1 MSGGVRGHSGHHI
14 GQVVFRAVITLLMVA
29 ILNFL
34 LFRVIPGDPAA
45 MLLAGARSSVT
56 TEQMQAQ
63 RQSWGLDKPLV
74 PDQLVSYLSTTLQ
87 GDFGYSFKFRGKRV
101 GELIMERLPAT
112 LALAGLAQIVAIIFG
127 VFLGTYAGWRRGG
140 VIDNLTTGT
149 SLALYSTP
157 PFWLGM
163 LLVVAFSTMLGW
175 LPGYGS
181 YSPGAG
187 AGSFLTGLID
197 RLRHLTLPGLAV
209 ALGLIG
215 QYVVVARAAMS
226 DVVTEDYMVTARAKG
241 LTNGQMLMRH
251 AFRNA
256 LLPVVTLITLNLGYV
271 VAGAITVEAVFAWPG
286 IGSLTVEALNAR
298 DYPVLQGIFLL
309 LGASIVFAN
318 LIADLIYGLLDPR
331 VRQ

>member
-56 TEQMQAQ
+56 TKQMQAQ

-74 PDQLVSYLSTTLQ
+74 PDQLISYLSTTLQ

-112 LALAGLAQIVAIIFG
+112 LALAGLAQIIAIIFG
-127 VFLGTYAGWRRGG
+127 VFLGIYAGWRRGG

-187 AGSFLTGLID
+187 DGSFLTGLID

-331 VRQ
+331 VR

>member
-63 RQSWGLDKPLV
+63 RHRWGLDKPLI

-112 LALAGLAQIVAIIFG
+112 LALAGLAQIIAIIVG
-127 VFLGTYAGWRRGG
+127 VFLGIYAGWRRGG

-187 AGSFLTGLID
+187 DVGFLTGLID
-197 RLRHLTLPGLAV
+197 RLRHLTLPVLAV

-241 LTNGQMLMRH
+241 LTNGEMLMRH

-286 IGSLTVEALNAR
+286 VGSLTVEALNAR

-331 VRQ
+331 VR

>member
-1 MSGGVRGHSGHHI
+1 
-14 GQVVFRAVITLLMVA
+14 
-29 ILNFL
+29 
-34 LFRVIPGDPAA
+34 

-63 RQSWGLDKPLV
+63 RHRWGLDKPLI

-112 LALAGLAQIVAIIFG
+112 LALAGLAQIIAIIVG
-127 VFLGTYAGWRRGG
+127 VFLGIYAGWRRGG

-163 LLVVAFSTMLGW
+163 LLVVGFSTMLGW

-187 AGSFLTGLID
+187 DVGFLTGLID
-197 RLRHLTLPGLAV
+197 RLRHLTLPVLAV

-241 LTNGQMLMRH
+241 LTNGEMLMRH

-286 IGSLTVEALNAR
+286 VGSLTVEALNAR

-331 VRQ
+331 VR

>member
-63 RQSWGLDKPLV
+63 RHRWGLDKPLI

-101 GELIMERLPAT
+101 GELILERLPAT
-112 LALAGLAQIVAIIFG
+112 LALAGLAQIIAIIVG
-127 VFLGTYAGWRRGG
+127 VFLGIYAGWRRGG

-163 LLVVAFSTMLGW
+163 LLVVGFSTMLGW

-187 AGSFLTGLID
+187 DVGFLTGLID
-197 RLRHLTLPGLAV
+197 RLRHLTLPVLAV

-241 LTNGQMLMRH
+241 LTNGEMLMRH

-286 IGSLTVEALNAR
+286 VGSLTVEALNAR

-331 VRQ
+331 VR

>member
-112 LALAGLAQIVAIIFG
+112 LALAGLAQIIAIIFG
-127 VFLGTYAGWRRGG
+127 VFLGIYAGWRRGG
-140 VIDNLTTGT
+140 VIDNITTGT

-187 AGSFLTGLID
+187 DGSFLTGLID
-197 RLRHLTLPGLAV
+197 RLRHLTLPVLAV

-298 DYPVLQGIFLL
+298 DYPILQGIFLL

-331 VRQ
+331 VR